1 MFQQVGSS
9 ITYNTF
15 GREFMNIYNRR
26 LRLIR
31 RSLLFYTDVCLSYGL
46 SGQELVPIQ
55 MQEGKTHPIYR
66 SFRTK
71 SAYDSRSIT
80 TRDSP
85 SCTNTTAGRGI
96 RL

>member
-1 MFQQVGSS
+1 M
-9 ITYNTF
+9 
-15 GREFMNIYNRR
+15 
-26 LRLIR
+26 R
-31 RSLLFYTDVCLSYGL
+31 RSLLFYTDECLSYGL
-46 SGQELVPIQ
+46 SGQELVPIPLQ
-55 MQEGKTHPIYR
+55 VGKTNPIYR

-85 SCTNTTAGRGI
+85 SCTNTTAGRGS